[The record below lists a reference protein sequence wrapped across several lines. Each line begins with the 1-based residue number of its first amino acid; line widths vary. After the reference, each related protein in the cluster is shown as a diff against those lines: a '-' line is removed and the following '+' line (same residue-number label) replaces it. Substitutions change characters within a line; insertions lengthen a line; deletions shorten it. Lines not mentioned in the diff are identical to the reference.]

1 MNKLKNLTLSLQNEC
16 NSISIKFQHSLFKF
30 FRINSIFGIKGNLTS
45 SAVVEDLVDCST
57 AMSDWNEGSPT
68 PCTGS
73 TIASCCIEGNKLYKI
88 NSEDTTC
95 GGEETLSA
103 GIHVINKAGTNSG
116 ELTLGSGDYTDN
128 LSNILLY
135 ICDSDTCTRTY
146 GYIKDGTNYYS
157 ILLDGNTKLVDAAA
171 ITTTPSSATDCGSNI
186 VYLCLKKDFS
196 IAFPGTGITSANY
209 LMDKVDTVTSDD
221 ETHNVK
227 VVMTTA
233 ENVVAFNNLYESGK
247 DNDDNKLEECYDSTT
262 GEIMASNDNICNG
275 AECDPYYKCTE
286 GLCELSTE
294 TAIPR
299 SLEDEVKPKCVTEE
313 AVAGN
318 KCEGHLAAGY
328 YYYSVAD
335 TNIGAEATTL
345 YTCPGDGYCEKV
357 DRPIGYY
364 VNALTTDASD
374 AYLACSRGGT
384 EGSYTYSCATTS
396 NNNGSSCSA
405 AGLYTNTNLFL
416 CLGNTGAAGIQLADS
431 SSYLVS
437 VASDFLGI
445 EKAAN
450 FVVIKVDASKN
461 ITVQQYK
468 DNGESEDG
476 VRYKYTD
483 NTDGTNKIITRDS
496 KDAICNENI
505 SKMSEFKRNF
515 AANHDTTDDSIIGK
529 DYVEYFEA
537 VTRKAN

>member
-1 MNKLKNLTLSLQNEC
+1 MLSNKLLIVVGL
-16 NSISIKFQHSLFKF
+16 LFL
-30 FRINSIFGIKGNLTS
+30 GNLTS

-88 NSEDTTC
+88 NSGDTTC

-135 ICDSDTCTRTY
+135 ICNSSTCTRTY
-146 GYIKDGTNYYS
+146 GYIKDASNYYS
-157 ILLDGNTKLVDAAA
+157 ILLNGNTKLADGNA
-171 ITTTPSSATDCGSNI
+171 ITTPTGTYSTTCSSNKGKLIKPTDPGST
-186 VYLCLKKDFS
+186 VYLCLTDDFG
-196 IAFPGTGITSANY
+196 IAFPGDSITSANY
-209 LMDKVDTVTSDD
+209 LMDKVNTVTSDD
-221 ETHNVK
+221 KTYNEK
-227 VVMTTA
+227 VVITTDDYA
-233 ENVVAFNNLYESGK
+233 VAFNNLYESGE
-247 DNDDNKLEECYDSTT
+247 NTINEVLEDCYDSTS
-262 GEIMASNDNICNG
+262 GKIMASNDNICNG
-275 AECDPYYKCTE
+275 ENCASYYKCTE

-294 TAIPR
+294 TVIPR
-299 SLEDEVKPKCVTEE
+299 STENTPKCVTEE
-313 AVAGN
+313 AATAAN
-318 KCEGHLAAGY
+318 SKCEGKLDAGY

-345 YTCPGDGYCEKV
+345 YTCPGSGYCEKV

-364 VNALTTDASD
+364 VNALTTGASD

-416 CLGNTGAAGIQLADS
+416 CTSNTGNGIQLDAS

-437 VASDFLGI
+437 VASNFLGI
-445 EKAAN
+445 VKAAN

-468 DNGESEDG
+468 DDGKSEDG
-476 VRYKYTD
+476 VRYKYTNKD
-483 NTDGTNKIITRDS
+483 DESNKIIIRTDTAS
-496 KDAICNENI
+496 KNAICNENI